1 MLSNDFQSLE
11 DLRFLAEKCPRC
23 SLCKFPPLV
32 RVEHADFSGICPS
45 YEELGI
51 HAASGGG
58 LLVMA
63 MSVAEGRSQVTETV
77 RRLAFSCHACGGCD
91 VACKFSSDIEVLEVI
106 YQLRA
111 KVFAEL
117 GALPAHA
124 TVLESISRDDHPLP
138 GADLTQRDA
147 LAEIGLAALRL
158 AAPVAPA
165 EYLLWLGPHY
175 ALEARHHPTL
185 ANAVALLRGA
195 GVSFTTL
202 GRDEPYAGRA
212 ALEIGDRDLFR
223 RCATR
228 TATAIAEAPARR
240 VLCLSAEDYATLRA
254 LVPRVQAFD
263 KPVEHITEMYAALIA
278 RGKLR
283 PRHPRHNVAAWH
295 DSSYLGRLSEPYQPW
310 QGEVRKGAGQIVVYD
325 PPRPVRR
332 GGGGCYE
339 PPRRVL
345 AAIPGLTMRELPRRR
360 EYAFDAGESGQV
372 ATALPEL
379 AARAAARRVAEA
391 RASGA
396 DLLVTECPQSLALL
410 DAACGAAGESLRAA
424 SLTDILAQSILGGDA

>member
-1 MLSNDFQSLE
+1 MLSNDFQSVE

-58 LLVMA
+58 LMVMA
-63 MSVAEGRSQVTETV
+63 LSVTEGRSQVTETV

-124 TVLESISRDDHPLP
+124 AVLESIERHDHPLP
-138 GADLTQRDA
+138 GADTNQRKA
-147 LAEIGLAALRL
+147 LAELGLAA
-158 AAPVAPA
+158 AAAPA

-175 ALEARHHPTL
+175 ALEARHRTTL
-185 ANAVALLRGA
+185 TNAIALLRGA

-202 GRDEPYAGRA
+202 GHDEPYTGRA

-228 TATAIAEAPARR
+228 AAAAIENAPARR

-254 LVPRVQAFD
+254 LVPRVRAFD
-263 KPVEHITEMYAALIA
+263 KPVEHVTEVYAALIA

-283 PRHPRHNVAAWH
+283 PRRPRRAVAAWH
-295 DSSYLGRLSEPYQPW
+295 DSSYLGRLSEPYLPW
-310 QGEVRKGAGQIVVYD
+310 QGEVRKLAGQIAVYD

-332 GGGGCYE
+332 GGGCYE
-339 PPRRVL
+339 PPRQVL
-345 AAIPGLTMRELPRRR
+345 AAIPGLSLREMPRRR

-372 ATALPEL
+372 AAALPEL

-396 DLLVTECPQSLALL
+396 NLLVTECPQSLALL
-410 DAACGAAGESLRAA
+410 ATACAASGESLHAT
-424 SLTDILAQSILGGDA
+424 SLTDVLAQSTLGGDA